1 MTDIA
6 FYISK
11 ILAAHAILIV
21 GASSLG
27 LSVAL
32 LVAMATAYWQ
42 ISALL
47 VTSPITLGRA
57 VTKTN

>member
-11 ILAAHAILIV
+11 MLAVHAIFIV

-27 LSVAL
+27 LSVAM
-32 LVAMATAYWQ
+32 LVAMSTAYGQ

-47 VTSPITLGRA
+47 VTSPIALGRA
-57 VTKTN
+57 VTKTS